1 MDSTRLKRLI
11 LDAFP
16 GYGLRKE
23 RRAQPGGTAH
33 THVFLI
39 LPDGTSPAPIGG
51 GARGAYTDHAP
62 TYAQALH
69 NLARTH
75 NLLPR
80 V

>member
-1 MDSTRLKRLI
+1 MDSTRLKRIL

-16 GYGLRKE
+16 GYRLRKE
-23 RRAQPGGTAH
+23 RRTEPAGAQRTY
-33 THVFLI
+33 VFLI
-39 LPDGTSPAPIGG
+39 LPDGTSPEPIDG

-62 TYAQALH
+62 TYAGALE

-75 NLLPR
+75 NLLPK

>member
-1 MDSTRLKRLI
+1 MDSTRLKQLL

-16 GYGLRKE
+16 GSRLRKE
-23 RRAQPGGTAH
+23 RRARPGGTTH

-39 LPDGTSPAPIGG
+39 LPDGSSPEPIDG

-62 TYAQALH
+62 TYAGALE

-75 NLLPR
+75 NLLPK